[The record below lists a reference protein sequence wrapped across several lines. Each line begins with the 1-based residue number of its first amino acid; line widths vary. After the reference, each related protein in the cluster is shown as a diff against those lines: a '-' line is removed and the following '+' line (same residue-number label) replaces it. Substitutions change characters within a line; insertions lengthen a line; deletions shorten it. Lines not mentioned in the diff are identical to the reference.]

1 VTVRIA
7 DLVKRKGP
15 LSPRQVSL
23 LKKWLEEDWEAADV
37 DREIVA
43 LISRLVATVDRTSA
57 TPRRTG
63 ERR

>member
-1 VTVRIA
+1 MTVRVA
-7 DLVKRKGP
+7 DLVKGMGP

-23 LKKWLEEDWEAADV
+23 IKKWLEEDWEAADV

-43 LISRLVATVDRTSA
+43 LIARLVATADRTSG

-63 ERR
+63 GRR